1 MFDTEVDQKIQ
12 DGLKMQATY
21 ASLAILSLLVQAD
34 HPPVSNENLKKLADV
49 IYTCLYSF
57 QYLNQ
62 SSSAEEFLKRHLSEM
77 EYIDWEPELMGGV
90 GE

>member
-1 MFDTEVDQKIQ
+1 MFDSPNDQKIQ
-12 DGLKMQATY
+12 DGLKIQATY
-21 ASLAILSLLVQAD
+21 ASLSILNSLVQAD
-34 HPPVSNENLKKLADV
+34 HPPISNENLKKLADV

-57 QYLNQ
+57 HYLNESQ
-62 SSSAEEFLKRHLSEM
+62 SAEEFLKLHLSEM

>member
-1 MFDTEVDQKIQ
+1 MFDSPVDKKIQ

-21 ASLAILSLLVQAD
+21 ASLSILNSLVQAD
-34 HPPVSNENLKKLADV
+34 HPPISNENLKKLADM

-57 QYLNQ
+57 QYLNE
-62 SSSAEEFLKRHLSEM
+62 SKSAQEFLRRHLDEM
-77 EYIDWEPELMGGV
+77 ETIDWEPELVGGV